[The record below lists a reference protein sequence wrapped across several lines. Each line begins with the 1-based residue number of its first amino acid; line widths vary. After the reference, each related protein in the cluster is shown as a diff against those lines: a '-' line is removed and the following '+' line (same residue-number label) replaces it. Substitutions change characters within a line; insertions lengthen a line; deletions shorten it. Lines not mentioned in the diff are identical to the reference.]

1 MLTLIFN
8 PLYVEKQRGIG
19 YSKRQVHPFNGLNL
33 MLLYHSPEKLRHICA
48 RVFAPLYTIISIYA
62 KAYLYI
68 IYRIQFS
75 PIAVKNAENVNAQ
88 AFQGNNGSVF
98 QCSRIPSRLH
108 SRIHSRIHK
117 KEMRKTEHCSA
128 FLIFIL
134 LMQSATAL

>member
-1 MLTLIFN
+1 
-8 PLYVEKQRGIG
+8 
-19 YSKRQVHPFNGLNL
+19 LNL

-68 IYRIQFS
+68 IHRIQFFS
-75 PIAVKNAENVNAQ
+75 NCCKKRKKCKCVRAIMAVC
-88 AFQGNNGSVF
+88 FSV
-98 QCSRIPSRLH
+98 QDYIQEYIR
-108 SRIHSRIHK
+108 
-117 KEMRKTEHCSA
+117 RKWEKQNIVHYCSA